1 MAPEYAQAVEIKRRP
16 WQRRIE
22 VFSPKLRRRLTLYS
36 REAQDAWILL
46 EADPHVQTFCERPA
60 YMEGNA
66 GRVLD
71 FWVDQG
77 RHHKFWVVSPNDAE
91 RSSIAKT
98 VNGIAVRILQRAD
111 LVALTIRIQNW
122 SKIVPYRVCS
132 ARFVDRRLQNEILTR
147 LEKPHRLERLEA
159 AFHPLDV
166 NAVRSALFDLLAAG
180 KVIAP
185 EIDSTPLGLNTVFRR
200 PPP

>member
-1 MAPEYAQAVEIKRRP
+1 VIGLIADHYLEPAVRARVQTI
-16 WQRRIE
+16 
-22 VFSPKLRRRLTLYS
+22 LAGDTTRLT
-36 REAQDAWILL
+36 W
-46 EADPHVQTFCERPA
+46 CEVIVP
-60 YMEGNA
+60 MHEN
-66 GRVLD
+66 
-71 FWVDQG
+71 
-77 RHHKFWVVSPNDAE
+77 
-91 RSSIAKT
+91 
-98 VNGIAVRILQRAD
+98 QRAD
-111 LVALTIRIQNW
+111 MLALTMRIQNW

-132 ARFVDRRLQNEILTR
+132 VRFADPRLQREILTR

-185 EIDSTPLGLNTVFRR
+185 DIDSAPLSLSTVFRR

>member
-1 MAPEYAQAVEIKRRP
+1 VPASEWASRPCDPAVSFVFEIFAGDQCLISGSIK
-16 WQRRIE
+16 
-22 VFSPKLRRRLTLYS
+22 
-36 REAQDAWILL
+36 
-46 EADPHVQTFCERPA
+46 ADTTKV
-60 YMEGNA
+60 
-66 GRVLD
+66 
-71 FWVDQG
+71 
-77 RHHKFWVVSPNDAE
+77 WVVSPNDAE
-91 RSSIAKT
+91 RSTIAKT

-111 LVALTIRIQNW
+111 LVALTIRVQNW

-132 ARFVDRRLQNEILTR
+132 VRFTDRSLQREILTR

-185 EIDSTPLGLNTVFRR
+185 EIDSAPLSLSTVFRR
-200 PPP
+200 PTP